1 MGPRRMV
8 RVGCS
13 WDLWSGYS
21 LLIELL
27 GIADPLPVQQGPHP
41 ASHQS
46 EWRGAEPL
54 GHPGEPT
61 SLGQKGKCRRAGV
74 ARVGAVPI
82 SVLSWIFPLLSL
94 AVSGLATASSNLP
107 LCIPLDC

>member
-8 RVGCS
+8 RAERS
-13 WDLWSGYS
+13 WELWPRYS
-21 LLIELL
+21 LLIELP
-27 GIADPLPVQQGPHP
+27 GIADPLPIQQGPHP

-61 SLGQKGKCRRAGV
+61 SLGQKGKCHRAGV
-74 ARVGAVPI
+74 ARVGTVPI
-82 SVLSWIFPLLSL
+82 LMLSWIFPLLPL
-94 AVSGLATASSNLP
+94 AVPGLATASSNLP
-107 LCIPLDC
+107 LCIPLDR